1 MEFMMKKIISLP
13 VLLFLFTLSLFATD
27 FSSSLKINGTL
38 FGYNRED
45 ESVGL
50 FSVKNEN
57 SLDFIALNF
66 GITSDNAGGSFILP
80 ELSKIKDNNTEWN
93 VWFKPI
99 DILKIE
105 AGTISNSL
113 YKETTDNEEFSLIKY
128 NDFGYSVSF
137 AFNKFNISVA
147 LTPGNDQYWF
157 YVDKSRKT
165 KAGDEAYRKAYDD
178 AYEYMYNYYYIKAYS
193 ENQGGSSTYPFSTG
207 PQELIIEPS
216 QGSSSYVVSPHS
228 HSHTATIN
236 ISEIIKQIDEKD
248 STAREKAHSQA
259 RSYAQK
265 EAKGA
270 KEKAIAETSI
280 TAFSGMN
287 VFMSLKTSIGTFC
300 GIFNAESNF
309 YDFSFGAGYRKQ
321 FGPVALFA
329 DAAYYIVNRNPV
341 KYSLDFDVIYNM
353 DNINAQA
360 YAIYSSGNEIGAIG
374 KLTYR
379 MGTTK
384 LYLYAK
390 DMDILN
396 KNLAFTLKPGL
407 IGSFG
412 MLDFDLALDFYY
424 EKDKFNILI
433 PLIVTLQF

>member
-1 MEFMMKKIISLP
+1 MKKIISLP

>member
-1 MEFMMKKIISLP
+1 
-13 VLLFLFTLSLFATD
+13 
-27 FSSSLKINGTL
+27 
-38 FGYNRED
+38 
-45 ESVGL
+45 
-50 FSVKNEN
+50 
-57 SLDFIALNF
+57 
-66 GITSDNAGGSFILP
+66 
-80 ELSKIKDNNTEWN
+80 
-93 VWFKPI
+93 
-99 DILKIE
+99 
-105 AGTISNSL
+105 
-113 YKETTDNEEFSLIKY
+113 
-128 NDFGYSVSF
+128 
-137 AFNKFNISVA
+137 
-147 LTPGNDQYWF
+147 
-157 YVDKSRKT
+157 
-165 KAGDEAYRKAYDD
+165 
-178 AYEYMYNYYYIKAYS
+178 
-193 ENQGGSSTYPFSTG
+193 
-207 PQELIIEPS
+207 
-216 QGSSSYVVSPHS
+216 
-228 HSHTATIN
+228 
-236 ISEIIKQIDEKD
+236 
-248 STAREKAHSQA
+248 
-259 RSYAQK
+259 
-265 EAKGA
+265 
-270 KEKAIAETSI
+270 
-280 TAFSGMN
+280 
-287 VFMSLKTSIGTFC
+287 MSLKTSIGTFC

-396 KNLAFTLKPGL
+396 KNIAFTLKPGI